1 MTTIDLSDPIAP
13 ARRWRAAAIWTAIA
27 LVYAA
32 ILYYQVPLPLGPAL
46 ESALQYFYV
55 LALLLIPVRRWS
67 VGLLN
72 SGRPAWQ
79 IAAAEAG
86 IGIGVITVWVSVNL
100 LFHRLEVGPDFWQ
113 LIYAGNWLFQLLS
126 AIVIYVA
133 AVGINVAAIA
143 LARDRERT
151 RRQHEMEVATRDAEL
166 AAVKAQFQPHFVLN
180 SLNSLLALIDADPA
194 LARTMVVR
202 LADLMK
208 SVFDRIDVGLVPFER
223 ELDMVRAYLDVERIR
238 LGARLTV
245 TFDIDD
251 AARGVM
257 VPPFLLQPIVEN
269 AVKHGVA
276 PFVGPGVVDIRATV
290 TGNELYIAVNDSGRG
305 PRTASVEGTG
315 RGLMI
320 TRRRLDGVYGTGGY
334 RLTLGPCTSG
344 TSVEVH
350 LPAERNVA

>member
-1 MTTIDLSDPIAP
+1 MTTIDLSDPIELERP
-13 ARRWRAAAIWTAIA
+13 WRAFFVWTAIA

-32 ILYYQVPLPLGPAL
+32 ILHYQVPLPLIPAL
-46 ESALQYFYV
+46 ASALQYFYV
-55 LALLLIPVRRWS
+55 LALVMIPVRRWN
-67 VGLLN
+67 VRLLN
-72 SGRPAWQ
+72 SPRPPWQ
-79 IAAAEAG
+79 IVLVELA
-86 IGIGVITVWVSVNL
+86 IGIVAIAIWISANL
-100 LFHRLEVGPDFWQ
+100 AFHRLEVGPDFWQ
-113 LIYAGNWLFQLLS
+113 YVYAGNWLFQLLS

-133 AVGINVAAIA
+133 TVGVNVASIA

-166 AAVKAQFQPHFVLN
+166 AAMKAQFQPHFVLN

-238 LGARLTV
+238 LGTRLTV
-245 TFDIDD
+245 TFNVDD

-269 AVKHGVA
+269 AVKHGVS
-276 PFVGPGVVDIRATV
+276 PFAGPGLIEIRA
-290 TGNELYIAVNDSGRG
+290 GVNGRNLCVIVSDSGRKG
-305 PRTASVEGTG
+305 QPAVAGSTG

-320 TRRRLDGVYGTGGY
+320 TRSRLDGMYGTNGY
-334 RLTLGPCTSG
+334 RLTMSPGLSG
-344 TSVEVH
+344 TSVEMQ
-350 LPAERNVA
+350 LPAEQNVA